1 MSTNHTAN
9 YELCQ
14 WEPTDQ
20 VQRLDF
26 NADNA
31 KLDAALQA
39 LQQSIAAE
47 AAARGTAIQGEQ
59 QARAALQAELLAL
72 MPSVKLGEWSLTS
85 AAQQLLVDL
94 SGKDLSSF
102 TGLRVVYD
110 GRGCSGFVCLQ
121 VNGITNGYFSTN
133 LSSSITTERQ
143 DSLTAGNHE
152 NCRSAMEIYP
162 GKNGLCAV
170 WDFVSYK
177 YNSSLSVSRFYGFI
191 PSLQI
196 ADVEELKFYSY
207 DTSSGAMG
215 AGTSVTVYG
224 LRD

>member
-110 GRGCSGFVCLQ
+110 GRGCSGTVCLQ
-121 VNGITNGYFSTN
+121 VNSITSGYRSAGITNSYSGEFQSC
-133 LSSSITTERQ
+133 
-143 DSLTAGNHE
+143 LTAGNYE
-152 NCRSAMEIYP
+152 NCRSSIELYP

-170 WDFVSYK
+170 WDLLSY
-177 YNSSLSVSRFYGFI
+177 YGDRYLNVSRLYGFI
-191 PSLQI
+191 PNLQLTGL
-196 ADVEELKFYSY
+196 EELKFYSY
-207 DTSSGAMG
+207 DASSGTMG

-224 LRD
+224 LRY